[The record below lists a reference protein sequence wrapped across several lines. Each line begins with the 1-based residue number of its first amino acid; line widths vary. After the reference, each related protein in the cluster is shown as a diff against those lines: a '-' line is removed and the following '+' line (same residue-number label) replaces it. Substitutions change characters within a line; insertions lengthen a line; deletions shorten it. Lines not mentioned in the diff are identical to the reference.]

1 MDKWKQLR
9 TELMKQTTAKPNI
22 IPPSCLQHQTLIIQL
37 LYPLLRH
44 LNAGTLS
51 VVLMI
56 ALALLNAVRGTE
68 STSRASVVDNAM
80 MAGMAFTD
88 SRVELKRSTLPGVQ
102 EITCFRQPAQ
112 NRISAMHQQRSKST
126 GENN

>member
-1 MDKWKQLR
+1 
-9 TELMKQTTAKPNI
+9 MKQMTAKPNI
-22 IPPSCLQHQTLIIQL
+22 NFPSHPHYQTLVIQA

-56 ALALLNAVRGTE
+56 ALALLNAVRGTK
-68 STSRASVVDNAM
+68 SASRGPAVDNAM
-80 MAGMAFTD
+80 IAEMAPDG
-88 SRVELKRSTLPGVQ
+88 SRVWLKTSTLPGVQ
-102 EITCFRQPAQ
+102 EITCFRQPVP
-112 NRISAMHQQRSKST
+112 ISEMHQRRSKST